1 MKFVFLILVITLAAA
16 ADNEVPTQFN
26 SVSANQGVLDKIHVV
41 IEDALNRLDLYM
53 QRQIELKNLDYL
65 DSDPETTWVEFFNTK
80 LNQNM
85 KVKVQ
90 DAVDILYQEL

>member
-53 QRQIELKNLDYL
+53 
-65 DSDPETTWVEFFNTK
+65 
-80 LNQNM
+80 
-85 KVKVQ
+85 
-90 DAVDILYQEL
+90 